1 MEERKRKG
9 LPKGEAGR
17 KKRVC
22 VGKLERESAS
32 DEEAEVKS
40 TETLTSAQA
49 DGTASA
55 LEDARGREVSVG
67 IQGMRFIKEFFSGA
81 EQRLILEEIDKNPWL
96 SDLKRRVQHYGYKY
110 DYKCVP
116 SFFLLMR

>member
-9 LPKGEAGR
+9 QLAKDEGGR
-17 KKRVC
+17 KKRSC
-22 VGKLERESAS
+22 VGEKERESAS
-32 DEEAEVKS
+32 DEEAEVEGEQS
-40 TETLTSAQA
+40 TETLTAKT
-49 DGTASA
+49 DGA
-55 LEDARGREVSVG
+55 EDGRGREVSVG

-81 EQRLILEEIDKNPWL
+81 EQGFILEEIDKNSWL

>member
-9 LPKGEAGR
+9 HLPKQDEGR

-22 VGKLERESAS
+22 VGEKERESAS
-32 DEEAEVKS
+32 DEGEQS
-40 TETLTSAQA
+40 TETLTSPEG
-49 DGTASA
+49 DGTTTAA
-55 LEDARGREVSVG
+55 KEVRGREVSVG